1 MSHFGEFIENPN
13 AFMLDTGVDGLKN
26 YFNPMY
32 YLKYDSWSWHFSGMN
47 YPYGEHLVF
56 TDGQPLLSY
65 TLKALQS
72 MGLNVA
78 DNVPAIFNLLMF
90 ASILLGIVFLYK
102 IARFYQLPEAFA
114 LPVAVIIGCFSPQ
127 LHRLAGHYALAYVCI
142 FPLFWYLT
150 LKVFPLSGR
159 AQFKAVP
166 SLILSMFLASLLHVY
181 YVMIGSLWV
190 LAYTLIFCLDHR
202 KHKSIWGRSA
212 LVGLATAL
220 SPLLLFK
227 GYLWLTDSVAD
238 RPSNPYGFF
247 NHITYWE
254 GVFLAQ
260 EGPVKSF
267 LAQFADVRPVNG
279 EGWAYVGF
287 VGFLVLLFTLFRWGK
302 YAARRKFGRMKLT
315 SFPKKF
321 HRSFWAAI
329 LILFFSFGWPFN
341 WGLEFLL
348 EGLGPLKQFRS
359 LGRFA
364 WIFYYVFGLYIA
376 LYFHSIYRLMSRKGL
391 QRLAGSL
398 WFLVLV
404 FWGGEMWIHM
414 KLRKERLKQYEHKN
428 ILEKPRFDYGE
439 WLSELGKKPEDF
451 QALLPVPTYFIGSE
465 KFYAEFVDYYSTREG
480 MSASYQTGLPLACGL
495 LSRTS
500 LSQTMDLLQV
510 LNSSLLPKTLAIQYP
525 DDRPLL
531 LLGVS
536 GVVLTNEEKS
546 LLSKAT
552 LLSEKENI
560 GLYQLDLD
568 QIRYLGD
575 SIRSEFEGQKDSLI
589 TLATN
594 WYAEDSTWFHFDSFS
609 EEASSIKSFGMKPAY
624 QAEGPVEIFRG
635 KVPRSGDWEA
645 SIWVEV
651 LEDVDGFPN
660 LLIQEYDPSG
670 NLIHTLDGVTR
681 FQVDTYKNFVMS
693 KRNFGVSDHR
703 NEFVI
708 SLTGKRISYK
718 SLLIR
723 PVNTPIFHPFSDQSL
738 LYNNYYLEK
747 E

>member
-1 MSHFGEFIENPN
+1 
-13 AFMLDTGVDGLKN
+13 MLDTGVDGLKN

-32 YLKYDSWSWHFSGMN
+32 YLKYDDWSWHFSGMN

-56 TDGQPLLSY
+56 TDGQPLLTYS
-65 TLKALQS
+65 LKGLQAL
-72 MGLNVA
+72 GLNVA
-78 DNVPAIFNLLMF
+78 DNIPAIFNLFMF

-102 IARFYQLPEAFA
+102 IARFYELPESFA

-127 LHRLAGHYALAYVCI
+127 LHRLAGHYALSYVWV
-142 FPLFWYLT
+142 FPLFWFLT
-150 LKVFPLSGR
+150 LKVFPVSGGAR
-159 AQFKAVP
+159 FKALPGLV
-166 SLILSMFLASLLHVY
+166 LALFMASLLHVY
-181 YVMIGSLWV
+181 YVMIGSLW
-190 LAYTLIFCLDHR
+190 LMAYTFVFCLGNR
-202 KHKSIWGRSA
+202 KDISIWRRSA
-212 LVGLATAL
+212 LIGLGAAL
-220 SPLLLFK
+220 IPLLLFK
-227 GYLWLTDSVAD
+227 GYLWLTDPVVD

-279 EGWAYVGF
+279 EGWAYVSF
-287 VGFLVLLFTLFRWGK
+287 VGFLVLLFTFFRWGK
-302 YAARRKFGRMKLT
+302 YAGRRKFGRMRLT
-315 SFPKKF
+315 SLPKKF

-348 EGLGPLKQFRS
+348 EVLGPLKQFRS

-376 LYFHSIYRLMSRKGL
+376 LYFHSIYQLMSRKGL
-391 QRLAGSL
+391 RRLAGSL

-414 KLRKERLKQYEHKN
+414 KLRKERIKQYEHKN
-428 ILEKPRFDYGE
+428 ILQDPRFDYRE
-439 WLSELGKKPEDF
+439 WLAELGKKPEDF

-510 LNSSLLPKTLAIQYP
+510 LNSPLLPKTLPELYP
-525 DDRPLL
+525 DDRPIL
-531 LLGVS
+531 LLGVG
-536 GVVLTNEEKS
+536 GVNLTNEERALLGKAE
-546 LLSKAT
+546 LLSQ
-552 LLSEKENI
+552 KENI
-560 GLYQLDLD
+560 GLYQLNLS
-568 QIRYLGD
+568 QINYTGD
-575 SIRSEFEGQKDSLI
+575 SIRAEFEARKDSLSQL
-589 TLATN
+589 TPL
-594 WYAEDSTWFHFDSFS
+594 WFAEDSTWFHFEAFS
-609 EEASSIKSFGMKPAY
+609 SHTILGFSDMKSSY
-624 QAEGPVEIFRG
+624 QAEGPVELFRG
-635 KVPRSGDWEA
+635 KFPHSGDWEV
-645 SIWVEV
+645 SVWLEV
-651 LEDVDGFPN
+651 LGDVDGFPN
-660 LLIQEYDPSG
+660 LHIQEFDPSG
-670 NLIHTLDGVTR
+670 KLIHTLDGVTR
-681 FQVDTYKNFVMS
+681 FQVDTYKNFTMS
-693 KRNFGVSDHR
+693 KRNVGVSDHR

-708 SLTGKRISYK
+708 SLSGKRISYK

-723 PVNTPIFHPFSDQSL
+723 PVNTPIFHPFSDTSL